1 MGLEIQK
8 KKDGTL
14 RSSWWYGRFEVNGKK
29 KYVNLSVEIK
39 GKVPPTLRKTG
50 DFPFEQSRILAKVKL
65 DGLISEARSRKS
77 AEKYLEDLYELKSG
91 CELYNAPLTDLE
103 LHWDQLPTK
112 KTRTAQWIKNQHSS
126 LKAFRTHIKNKHPHI
141 SLMVQVT
148 PAIAKEW
155 MRTFE
160 KANRSPETYNHKLN
174 LYRSLFKASTETGV
188 LRNPFDGIPT
198 KKKNTVHRQPFTPE
212 ELVNIIDH
220 CNELIRPIF
229 ITGMCTAMRR
239 GDCCM
244 LKWES
249 VDLENG
255 FVSVNTSKTG
265 EVAEIPLFP
274 ILRVEIEKQPRES
287 KYIFPEAAAMYQKN
301 ASMLSH
307 RFKRILK
314 AAGIQTR
321 IKREG
326 SEKKASVKDFHSLR
340 TTWITMA
347 LSAGVPMELVRRV
360 TGHSTVNVVLKHYFR
375 PGREVFRQKLE
386 RSLPQVL
393 TGCPQALPSP
403 EKLNAKEALLKL
415 AESAD
420 KLEQAHLIREI
431 RKLAD
436 DLAA

>member
-1 MGLEIQK
+1 MALELVR

-14 RSSWWYGRFEVNGKK
+14 KSKWWYGRYEVNGVKK
-29 KYVNLSVEIK
+29 NTNLGIEVKGEI
-39 GKVPPTLRKTG
+39 PATLRNIG
-50 DFPFEQSRILAKVKL
+50 DPLFERSRAQAQVALES
-65 DGLISEARSRKS
+65 LISEARSKKT
-77 AEKYLEDLYELKSG
+77 AEKHLEDLYELKAG

-112 KTRTAQWIKNQHSS
+112 KARSKQWIKNQHSS
-126 LKAFRTHIKNKHPHI
+126 LKVFREHLKKKHPHVT
-141 SLMVQVT
+141 LMVQVT

-155 MRTFE
+155 MRSYE
-160 KANRSPETYNHKLN
+160 KQGMGAETYNHKLN
-174 LYRSLFKASTETGV
+174 LFRSLFKASTETGV

-198 KKKNTVHRQPFTPE
+198 KKKNTIHRQPFTPE
-212 ELVNIIDH
+212 ELVAIIDH

-244 LKWES
+244 LKWDS

-265 EVAEIPLFP
+265 EIAEIPLFP
-274 ILRVEIEKQPRES
+274 LLRAEIEKQPREGV
-287 KYIFPEAAAMYQKN
+287 YIFPKAAEMYQKN
-301 ASMLSH
+301 ASMISH
-307 RFKRILK
+307 RFKKALK
-314 AAGIQTR
+314 MAGIQTR

-326 SEKKASVKDFHSLR
+326 SERKASVKDFHSLR

-375 PGREVFRQKLE
+375 PGREVFRQALE
-386 RSLPQVL
+386 NALPQIL
-393 TGCPQALPSP
+393 TGAPQALPEPRVISP
-403 EKLNAKEALLKL
+403 RDALLQLAEKADKIDKPSLVQELRKL
-415 AESAD
+415 AE
-420 KLEQAHLIREI
+420 
-431 RKLAD
+431 
-436 DLAA
+436 

>member
-1 MGLEIQK
+1 
-8 KKDGTL
+8 
-14 RSSWWYGRFEVNGKK
+14 
-29 KYVNLSVEIK
+29 
-39 GKVPPTLRKTG
+39 
-50 DFPFEQSRILAKVKL
+50 
-65 DGLISEARSRKS
+65 
-77 AEKYLEDLYELKSG
+77 
-91 CELYNAPLTDLE
+91 
-103 LHWDQLPTK
+103 
-112 KTRTAQWIKNQHSS
+112 
-126 LKAFRTHIKNKHPHI
+126 
-141 SLMVQVT
+141 MVQVT
-148 PAIAKEW
+148 PAIAREW

-160 KANRSPETYNHKLN
+160 KAGSSPETYNHKLN

-188 LRNPFDGIPT
+188 LRNPFEGIVT

-212 ELVNIIDH
+212 ELNAILAH
-220 CNELIRPIF
+220 CSELIRPIF

-239 GDCCM
+239 GDCCT

-274 ILRVEIEKQPRES
+274 ILRAEIEKQPRKS

-307 RFKRILK
+307 RFKRVLK
-314 AAGIQTR
+314 NAGIQTR

-386 RSLPQVL
+386 SSLPQVL
-393 TGCPQALPSP
+393 TGSPQALPSP
-403 EKLNAKEALLKL
+403 EEHTPKEALLKL
-415 AESAD
+415 AERASELD
-420 KLEQAHLIREI
+420 RKNLVQEI

-436 DLAA
+436 QLAA